1 MIIRYKKCF
10 VLFSSKMGLSRKHQK
25 KKTVLEKQHDIPGC
39 MLLLCPVPL
48 EMTPNEPSNKLP
60 PVRGF
65 SLFLLETSCRL

>member
-10 VLFSSKMGLSRKHQK
+10 VLFCSKMGLSRK
-25 KKTVLEKQHDIPGC
+25 TVLAKQHEIPGC
-39 MLLLCPVPL
+39 MLLPCPAPL
-48 EMTPNEPSNKLP
+48 KMTPNEPSNKLP